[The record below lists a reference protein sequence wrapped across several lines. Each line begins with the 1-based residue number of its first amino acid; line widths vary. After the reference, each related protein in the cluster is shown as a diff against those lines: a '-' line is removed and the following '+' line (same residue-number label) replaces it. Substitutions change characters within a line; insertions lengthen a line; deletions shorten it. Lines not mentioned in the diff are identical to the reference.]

1 MARSDRLFD
10 LIGLIRD
17 GRLHRARD
25 LADRLEVSLRTLYRD
40 MATLQASGL
49 PIEGERGVG
58 YALRAPIAMAP
69 VSLTQDEALAMG
81 LALSILRAA
90 ADPTLRA
97 SAESLARKVAQAGGQ
112 AIAPVAVH
120 LPPTEPLR
128 DGAARLPVLTRAIAE
143 GRRLRIRY
151 HTPGDD
157 PGDRVIWPVQL
168 EFWGQ
173 VWTCGGWCE
182 RRADFRVFRLD
193 RMLSA
198 DLLDRRPDTPGR
210 DLAAY
215 LAAMRAR
222 PEPGGDGIT
231 CSAFQPLPSR
241 P

>member
-10 LIGLIRD
+10 LICLIRD

-69 VSLTQDEALAMG
+69 VALTADEALAMG

-90 ADPTLRA
+90 ADPGLRA
-97 SAESLARKVAQAGGQ
+97 SADSLARKVAQAGGQ
-112 AIAPVAVH
+112 AIAPVTVH
-120 LPPTEPLR
+120 LRPAGPLR
-128 DGAARLPVLTRAIAE
+128 AGATMLPVLTRAIA
-143 GRRLRIRY
+143 GARRLRIRY
-151 HTPGDD
+151 HTPGAA
-157 PGDRVIWPVQL
+157 PGDRVIWPLQL

-173 VWTCGGWCE
+173 AWTCGGWCE
-182 RRADFRVFRLD
+182 WRGDFRVFRLD
-193 RMLSA
+193 RMSGA
-198 DLLDRRPDTPGR
+198 DLLDLRPQVPGR

-215 LAAMRAR
+215 LAAVQAR
-222 PEPGGDGIT
+222 PMAGDPGVT
-231 CSAFQPLPSR
+231 CSAFQPRTSQP
-241 P
+241 